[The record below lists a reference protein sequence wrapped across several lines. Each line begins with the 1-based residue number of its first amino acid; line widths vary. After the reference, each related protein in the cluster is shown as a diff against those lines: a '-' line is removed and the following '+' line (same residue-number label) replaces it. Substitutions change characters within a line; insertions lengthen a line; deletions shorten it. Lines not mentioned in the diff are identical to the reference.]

1 MYYAIVN
8 KNKLEYF
15 SKNKA
20 EIESYCENE
29 KIALENIREL
39 QPEEVEGGYD
49 GNCYLKGYAP
59 EKPEPTYAELRKS
72 AYPELGEQLDMI
84 WHLMD
89 DGVLGE
95 EVKNTDFYL
104 TLKDVKDKYPKE

>member
-8 KNKLEYF
+8 ENKLEYF

-29 KIALENIREL
+29 KIALENIKEL
-39 QPEEVEGGYD
+39 QPEEIEGGYD

-59 EKPEPTYAELRKS
+59 KKPQPTYIELRK
-72 AYPELGEQLDMI
+72 AEYPAIEEQLDMMYWDKVNNTSI
-84 WHLMD
+84 WQD
-89 DGVLGE
+89 TI
-95 EVKNTDFYL
+95 KNI
-104 TLKDVKDKYPKE
+104 KDKYPKE

>member
-8 KNKLEYF
+8 ENKLEYF

-29 KIALENIREL
+29 KIALENIKEL

-59 EKPEPTYAELRKS
+59 EKPQPTYIELRKLE
-72 AYPELGEQLDMI
+72 YPAIEEQLDMMYWDKVNKTSI
-84 WHLMD
+84 WQD
-89 DGVLGE
+89 TI
-95 EVKNTDFYL
+95 KSI
-104 TLKDVKDKYPKE
+104 KDKYPKE